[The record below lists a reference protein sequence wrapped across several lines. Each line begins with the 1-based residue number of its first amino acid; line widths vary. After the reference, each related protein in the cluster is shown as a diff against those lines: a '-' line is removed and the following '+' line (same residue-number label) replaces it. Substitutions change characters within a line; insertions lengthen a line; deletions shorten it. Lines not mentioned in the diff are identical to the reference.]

1 MDSVEKSQHI
11 KDCIHTFTKPF
22 VTVRYQNS
30 GLGGIIEHF
39 IEPSCSSDRST
50 GREPM
55 PAQEEIS
62 LPVQFS
68 AQSQADRS
76 VKGPIDSDLLT
87 NYSAEILRSDA
98 AQRVS

>member
-1 MDSVEKSQHI
+1 
-11 KDCIHTFTKPF
+11 
-22 VTVRYQNS
+22 
-30 GLGGIIEHF
+30 
-39 IEPSCSSDRST
+39 
-50 GREPM
+50 M